1 MNRTVTVE
9 PRLPDTDNPAT
20 ENPATHLPVRRLSIL
35 DRAALHLGVALIR
48 WGRRPH
54 RALARYERRAN
65 GYERRLAIAHEAA
78 MRDYETARTRAFL
91 GTIR

>member
-1 MNRTVTVE
+1 MKTTVTVE
-9 PRLPDTDNPAT
+9 PRLPDTIHDT
-20 ENPATHLPVRRLSIL
+20 TINPATHPPVRRLSML

-65 GYERRLAIAHEAA
+65 DDERRLALAHEAA
-78 MRDYETARTRAFL
+78 VTAYEDARTRAFL